1 MNNPMLQMLM
11 SQLQSKNPNGY
22 SLLNQMMNSGGNPQQ
37 LLQQLVGK
45 SSPQQLQGIMQQA
58 KQFGVPDDILSQLQN
73 MGR

>member
-1 MNNPMLQMLM
+1 MV
-11 SQLQSKNPNGY
+11 
-22 SLLNQMMNSGGNPQQ
+22 NQMMNSGGNPQQ

-73 MGR
+73 MHR